1 MKKFL
6 AFVSFVLF
14 VSIFVSILPLSAFA
28 DDSGNDMALDVPEG
42 SFYDANKTSVQ
53 IENSHSFSEE
63 IPYNNSQTF
72 IQNVGNSSNNT
83 IMSISGTSI
92 ANGIYAFKNIDDAN
106 SWMDI
111 EQDMDSA
118 GYHMQQY
125 SFGGISPAESFTRS
139 GLFKVTQVG
148 ATGRYVIRS
157 MLNNL
162 LSFGYE
168 NDGIYTKEI
177 PPKDELV
184 PIEDTYYIDYDK
196 AHGGY
201 TLRPYNSAQY
211 ISANSLQTLE
221 ANPYLILGEK
231 NSSAVW
237 MMEQVVGNQQWG
249 GTLYFGSNSND
260 NLIVG
265 KTSSIRVVTWSCD
278 PEANEPYVSITSDN
292 TRAVTEEWNSETSTI
307 DVHPIVE
314 GNMSV
319 SISIKKSDNIT
330 STRSVTLTSELP
342 IPEGLCI
349 IRNRKM
355 GGSIRLDNAAAPNYA
370 DGTTIEIG
378 PLLGNNIEFW
388 YLMHYYD
395 GYYLILSN
403 ETGSAISVPSN
414 KTNTSGATIV
424 QLGCTYSDTQL
435 WKFDVSSSGNY
446 VIRPRSAENY
456 STDWCLSINSLL
468 MEQPVY
474 QKAYTNNT
482 DYSDEWLLTYLTG
495 SINLNVIFDGGYNTR
510 YSNAVTRISNEL
522 GVLKFIYLANFG
534 ITVNYNTPTQF
545 ISYGDECPN
554 KPNGKCACTTNENC
568 YNSTSKTNLKQYH
581 HTNITNIML
590 RIPYPDMSESFTV
603 AYIGYDTCKRNE
615 HEANSHL
622 GIAYYT
628 IGLIGI
634 ANHKNKNQE
643 TVDEKKTLVHELGH
657 IYGVIDHYDD
667 VDDDDNVKT
676 TEYLNQ
682 TVGPWYDDN
691 CIYGLYKEFNDIKSN
706 LTICEGCRRT
716 IEANANNFNHN

>member
-28 DDSGNDMALDVPEG
+28 DDSGSGMALDIPEG

-53 IENSHSFSEE
+53 IENSRSFSEE
-63 IPYNNSQTF
+63 IAYNSSQTF
-72 IQNVGNSSNNT
+72 IQNAGSNSSHA
-83 IMSISGTSI
+83 TSI
-92 ANGIYAFKNIDDAN
+92 LGTTVVDGIYAFKNIGN
-106 SWMDI
+106 TNIWMDI

-196 AHGGY
+196 AYGGY

-211 ISANSLQTLE
+211 ISANSLHTLE

-370 DGTTIEIG
+370 DGTIIEIG
-378 PLLGNNIEFW
+378 TLSGNNIEFW

-510 YSNAVTRISNEL
+510 YSNAVTHISNEL
-522 GVLKFIYLANFG
+522 GGLKFIYLANFG
-534 ITVNYNTPTQF
+534 IIVNYNTPTQF

-554 KPNGKCACTTNENC
+554 IQNGKCTCTIDTNC
-568 YNSTSKTNLKQYH
+568 DDSTVSNLKQYH
-581 HTNITNIML
+581 HTNMTNILL
-590 RIPYPDMSESFTV
+590 RRPLPNMAESFTIV
-603 AYIGYDTCKRNE
+603 YTGYTTCKE
-615 HEANSHL
+615 NSHAGALYGLAYPSRGLMGISNSL
-622 GIAYYT
+622 GNT
-628 IGLIGI
+628 
-634 ANHKNKNQE
+634 QE
-643 TVDEKKTLVHELGH
+643 TKTLVHEVGH
-657 IYGVIDHYDD
+657 MYGVIDHYDD
-667 VDDDDNVKT
+667 EEDDDNVKT
-676 TEYLNQ
+676 TNYLNL
-682 TVGPWYDDN
+682 TVGPWYDDD
-691 CIYGLYKEFNDIKSN
+691 CIYGRNKATVASS

-716 IEANANNFNHN
+716 IEANAADFNHN